1 MNIIAHFYKA
11 ILFFIFLII
20 IAPLSSNS
28 QDYSKTSREEFNEF
42 IMNHPFMVRE
52 KLTKEEIKKI
62 PKRDRPDLA
71 WEQDF
76 LTTLDPSTG
85 KPEKSRLFPT
95 LDVIDQMQ
103 SDLTPDVP
111 GSSTTSAWAERGP
124 NNVAGRTR
132 ALVWDP
138 NDVTGKKVWAG
149 GVTGGLWYNND
160 ITSAS
165 SQWQSVNDFWDNIA
179 ITCIAFDPNNS
190 QIMYVGTG
198 EGFGASA
205 SRGAGIWK
213 STNAGSTWARLAS
226 TTNFYYVNDLVVRNE
241 SNTSV
246 VYAAVDGNF
255 YNGAWHGAADAGLQR
270 STNGG
275 TSWTQVLPNIPSET
289 INFVASDIEI
299 GANSRIWIGTR
310 RTPYGATDRGGGYIL
325 YSDNGTTWTTAYS
338 ATVSNVDGRVEL
350 ACAPSN
356 ANYVYALIENQNQV
370 HEIKKTTNGGS
381 SWTSLSEPND
391 DDLGIPSTDFSRGQ
405 AW

>member
-95 LDVIDQMQ
+95 LDVIDQMK
-103 SDLTPDVP
+103 SALTPAVP

-138 NDVTGKKVWAG
+138 NDATGKKVWAG

-160 ITSAS
+160 ITSTS

-179 ITCIAFDPNNS
+179 ITCIAFDPINS

-205 SRGAGIWK
+205 SRGAGI
-213 STNAGSTWARLAS
+213 
-226 TTNFYYVNDLVVRNE
+226 
-241 SNTSV
+241 
-246 VYAAVDGNF
+246 
-255 YNGAWHGAADAGLQR
+255 
-270 STNGG
+270 
-275 TSWTQVLPNIPSET
+275 
-289 INFVASDIEI
+289 
-299 GANSRIWIGTR
+299 
-310 RTPYGATDRGGGYIL
+310 
-325 YSDNGTTWTTAYS
+325 
-338 ATVSNVDGRVEL
+338 
-350 ACAPSN
+350 
-356 ANYVYALIENQNQV
+356 
-370 HEIKKTTNGGS
+370 
-381 SWTSLSEPND
+381 
-391 DDLGIPSTDFSRGQ
+391 
-405 AW
+405 